1 MKNFI
6 VALYNG
12 NNIIALLGQFRT
24 HWEAKCF
31 IENNYIEFNKDI
43 CQYSKYQ
50 SNLFIK
56 IERP

>member
-12 NNIIALLGQFRT
+12 NNIISLLGQFRT
-24 HWEAKCF
+24 SWDAKCF
-31 IENNYIEFNKDI
+31 IEDNYIEFHKDI

-50 SNLFIK
+50 SPLFIR